1 MTDIALILKAIPVIS
16 TLYDR
21 LFQRPDLGLEIEKT
35 QTNVY
40 GGAVHLIPNVII
52 WNRGRGA
59 ADEAHL
65 EMSLSAWDFEQDEE
79 TDYPSNGG
87 GDWKTRYSKT
97 GYFGK
102 TGHHHVLHFEDTI
115 PARTPAHIFLGSLSF
130 EKNSTYELEYHVRCA
145 AHRPR
150 KGKVVFETSENGVEI
165 SNKRPSLFIG
175 LADAISNL
183 VGKFRYGSDNDV
195 YVVTDLRFTST
206 EEDDLRIAASAA
218 IRNNTGSFISYID
231 ANLWIERDD
240 GESTDHSGAAK
251 NRAYAIAPGEQWIVQ
266 ETYTLSDS
274 DFEIERWYPNVD
286 IDYDTTDSWEFP
298 RGIELVSVEKTPA
311 ENRGAG
317 FTSAQV
323 EGTVKNTN
331 QVTSEPFSLV
341 VKFKSADGA
350 LIETKSERL
359 RLEPQS
365 THEFN
370 SRTAD
375 ADFDLQRSVESI
387 QVFLKNENRLMSGTY
402 LSHVTTP
409 SCASREYQPN
419 FAQRVLLRLI
429 VFSYPLN

>member
-1 MTDIALILKAIPVIS
+1 MTDIALILRAIPVIS

-21 LFQRPDLGLEIEKT
+21 FLHRPDLGVEIEER

-40 GGAVHLIPNVII
+40 SGAVHLIPDVVIR
-52 WNRGRGA
+52 NHGPGA
-59 ADEAHL
+59 AEEAHL
-65 EMSLSAWDFEQDEE
+65 EMSLLDWDFEQDEE
-79 TDYPSNGG
+79 IDCPSNIE
-87 GDWKTRYSKT
+87 GDWKTRYRKT

-115 PARTPAHIFLGSLSF
+115 PAKTPAHVFLGSLSF

-165 SNKRPSLFIG
+165 SNEKPSLFIE
-175 LADAISNL
+175 LADVISDWND
-183 VGKFRYGSDNDV
+183 KFWYGSDNDV
-195 YVVTDLRFTST
+195 HVATDLRFTST
-206 EEDDLRIAASAA
+206 EEDDLRITTSAA
-218 IRNNTGSFISYID
+218 IRNNTGKFISHID

-240 GESTDHSGAAK
+240 GESTDHSGATT

-274 DFEIERWYPNVD
+274 DFEIERWNSNVE
-286 IDYDTTDSWEFP
+286 IDYETTDSWEFP
-298 RGIELVSVEKTPA
+298 RGVELVSVEKTPA

-331 QVTSEPFSLV
+331 QVTSEPFGLV
-341 VKFKSADGA
+341 VRFKSADGS
-350 LIETKSERL
+350 LIEVNTERL

-365 THEFN
+365 THEFHYW
-370 SRTAD
+370 SSD
-375 ADFDLQRSVESI
+375 ADFDLQQSVKSI
-387 QVFLKNENRLMSGTY
+387 E
-402 LSHVTTP
+402 
-409 SCASREYQPN
+409 
-419 FAQRVLLRLI
+419 VLLRK
-429 VFSYPLN
+429 